1 MQIVHRAID
10 IAEAHVLK
18 QLLEGEGIFAH
29 VQGEYL
35 RGGIGELPVNTEV
48 LLQVPDED
56 AARARGIIADWQAS
70 TPHDDAFAED
80 EEDAQLRATAAD
92 APRGSGAAQ
101 VAAGIAARDAQLR
114 ESLGARVLQWTVLF
128 SFGVMLGWGL
138 HQRTEVASQAD
149 GPAEGLDLDRD
160 GRNDQ
165 WLHWENGRVVRVE
178 TDRNRD
184 GEVDE
189 VTEYAADGNPTQWR
203 TDDDFD
209 RRFESR
215 LRLRDGLPL
224 LAAYDFD
231 GDGRDDQ
238 RDDFAHGVVTQRE
251 WLDAQGRVSKRMSY
265 RAGLPDRDALD
276 SDGDGTL
283 DLARRYDARGEIVE
297 TRSLR

>member
-1 MQIVHRAID
+1 MQIVHRAAD
-10 IAEAHVLK
+10 IAEAHVLR

-29 VQGEYL
+29 IQGEFL

-56 AARARGIIADWQAS
+56 VARARGIIADWQAS
-70 TPHDDAFAED
+70 DPHDEAFADED
-80 EEDAQLRATAAD
+80 DDAARADD
-92 APRGSGAAQ
+92 AGAQRGSGAAQ
-101 VAAGIAARDAQLR
+101 VVAGIAARDAQLR
-114 ESLGARVLQWTVLF
+114 ESLGVRVLQWTVLF

-138 HQRTEVASQAD
+138 HQGAEVAPQGDTASD
-149 GPAEGLDLDRD
+149 GADLDRD

-165 WLHWENGRVVRVE
+165 WTYWENGRAVRIE

-189 VTEYAADGNPTQWR
+189 VTEHGADGTPTQWR

-209 RRFESR
+209 RHFESR

-231 GDGRDDQ
+231 GDGRDDL
-238 RDDFAHGVVTQRE
+238 REDFVHGVVAQRE
-251 WLDAQGRVSKRMSY
+251 WLDAQGRVSKRMTY